1 MDVTFIQRTDDV
13 DDVLRANK
21 THARRRGEEEGIEAP
36 GLPHGLPQLRAVF
49 VIVIV
54 VKVLLGELA

>member
-1 MDVTFIQRTDDV
+1 MQTKHMRG
-13 DDVLRANK
+13 
-21 THARRRGEEEGIEAP
+21 GEEEGIEAP
-36 GLPHGLPQLRAVF
+36 GLPHGLPQLRTVF

>member
-1 MDVTFIQRTDDV
+1 MDVTFTQRTDDV

-21 THARRRGEEEGIEAP
+21 THARRRGGGIEAP
-36 GLPHGLPQLRAVF
+36 GLPHGLPQLRTVF